1 MRDGSQKS
9 LEPRILGIDPA
20 LRTTGYG
27 VIAIRLGKP
36 QLVDAGVVRC
46 AADRPLEQRLAE
58 IYDGICELIQ
68 EHQPTCFAIEQ
79 LYSHYARPTT
89 AILMGHARGVIFL
102 AAAQARLAVHAYAAT
117 AIKKTLCGNGH
128 APKQQIQL
136 AVKLQLGLKQVL
148 DPPDVA
154 DAVAI
159 ALTHHHSS
167 LSQSLLQ

>member
-1 MRDGSQKS
+1 
-9 LEPRILGIDPA
+9 LEYRILGIDPA

-27 VIAIRLGKP
+27 VLATGSGTFR
-36 QLVDAGVVRC
+36 LVDAGVIRC
-46 AADRPLEQRLAE
+46 AANRPLEQRLAE
-58 IYDGICELIQ
+58 IYDGVLELIQ
-68 EHQPTCFAIEQ
+68 EYHPNCFAIEE

-102 AAAQARLAVHAYAAT
+102 ASAKANLPVHSYAAT

-128 APKQQIQL
+128 APKSQIQM

-148 DPPDVA
+148 EPSDVA

-167 LSQSLLQ
+167 VSKSILK